1 MYGGSGKLGRGGG
14 GGKRNIHA
22 PPINRNS
29 AATSGGRLSSGG
41 GASAVTRGRDGGG
54 ESSSGPT
61 SSLQAEETFSLVTRN
76 PLNFAMALRLVPD
89 LVEEINRVEAM
100 GGTARIKF
108 DYNANNSGG
117 NVITVGDKNFN
128 FTWSEEM
135 GELCDIYEERKNGED
150 GNGLLIESGGTWRK
164 LNVQRVLDES
174 TKKHVKM
181 RSEEA
186 ERKNKQRK
194 SIVLDH
200 QNSSMKNQMKALAA
214 AESNSWRMPFKRKE
228 PPFKKSKPEA
238 YPGGPPKSVYKS
250 SLSAPNPSKN
260 RSSTGSSLSSH
271 TEQYGAPAHTS
282 GSSNPM
288 KGNAIVSDA
297 TPSQASSKAT
307 SLDKEMSSRMAN
319 NTVLNK
325 PVQNQNVDAKHFDLR
340 SFIVSLLIEHH
351 TEGMS
356 LKALEKAI
364 GEAMPNSIQ
373 KIQPILKQIATFKA
387 PGRYYLKPGV
397 TENFKKT
404 SSESGSSPEIVC
416 NQSPA
421 TNNFGRLPDQ
431 NPNFSSRTPINELEE
446 QAQLNSM
453 CGNASDTEEK
463 IDIPL
468 NSPDHSNGKKVSDD
482 SEGQA
487 GSSSDG
493 GSDSDS
499 ESNSSDS
506 GSDSESNSRGK
517 RSPVGSRSGSSS
529 DSESDVSSSSKQAP
543 DEDVDIMTSDDGKEP
558 ESEPLSKSPTQSRPL
573 DVELLDIGH
582 YEKQDDWV
590 SDVVEIENDN
600 PEDDLETERA
610 TCNYLFSNEEGED
623 MKPSSPNHYKYYEN
637 QGYDSVVKDGF
648 EHGEP
653 DSCTR
658 SSKGKSKRLSNE
670 RHSVDMAD
678 RSKRLKDTSLSQPFS
693 RTITSLFGE
702 SPQNSSPDELLKSSL
717 EAPINQMSIR
727 DASHGNCDNL
737 QVDFNQGIQSGSFS
751 ESRVPG
757 QRSSDVVGRAE
768 VHSNGKRLGKQDGL
782 GCGVEES
789 ERGLQTSGRLW
800 THNPINMETLHEDG
814 DTGDKETIPA
824 ESISRKPK
832 IMVKATDA
840 GRHSKIQTSYSPKD
854 SNANTVDRSL
864 VTNGQDNKLQRELS
878 ELELGEF
885 REPLPDEIPGPKK
898 QFEKKVK
905 KHRQSEKKSADSDCW
920 NSDLNR
926 GKPSKKITPGSR
938 KLSPQNSETVVSG
951 IPDGSSKRKPS
962 ENNVSDPSKPQ
973 LRETRNLPQQ
983 HQPSAGPTE
992 FVTNH
997 NKIPEISKIRNAEPE
1012 TQRTNSEA
1020 NGYKKVAV
1028 NATEQQHGLKRTAV
1042 SQSMNEFKKQ
1052 EPNMIGSSNDRP
1064 KDTFLVGGN
1073 NGIQKR
1079 RESFS
1084 DEKNCPYAKYE
1095 KEEPE
1100 LKSPIK
1106 DLSQYKEYV
1115 KEYQEKY
1122 ESYCS
1127 LNNILQSYRDEFSK
1141 LGNELETCR
1150 GRDNKR
1156 YQDILEQ
1163 IRSSFR
1169 QCGEKH
1175 KQFKKI
1181 FIVLHEELRHLKQR
1195 IKDFAASCTRD

>member
-29 AATSGGRLSSGG
+29 ASTPGGRFSSGG
-41 GASAVTRGRDGGG
+41 GAAAVTRGRDGGG
-54 ESSSGPT
+54 ESVSGPT
-61 SSLQAEETFSLVTRN
+61 SSRQAEETFSLVTRN

-100 GGTARIKF
+100 GETARIKF
-108 DYNANNSGG
+108 DYNANNANG

-128 FTWSEEM
+128 FTWSKEM
-135 GELCDIYEERKNGED
+135 GELCDIYEECRNGED
-150 GNGLLIESGGTWRK
+150 GNGLLIESGGAWRK

-186 ERKNKQRK
+186 ERKNKTRK

-250 SLSAPNPSKN
+250 SLSAQNPSKN
-260 RSSTGSSLSSH
+260 RPSSGSSLSSH
-271 TEQYGAPAHTS
+271 TEQYGAPAHPS

-319 NTVLNK
+319 NTVPNK
-325 PVQNQNVDAKHFDLR
+325 PIQNQNVDAKHFDLR
-340 SFIVSLLIEHH
+340 SFIVSLLMEHH
-351 TEGMS
+351 ADGMS

-364 GEAMPNSIQ
+364 GEAMPNSLQ

-431 NPNFSSRTPINELEE
+431 DPNFSLRAPIHELEE
-446 QAQLNSM
+446 QVQLDSM
-453 CGNASDTEEK
+453 CANASDTEEK

-482 SEGQA
+482 SEGPA
-487 GSSSDG
+487 ASSSDG

-506 GSDSESNSRGK
+506 GSGSESNSREK

-529 DSESDVSSSSKQAP
+529 DSESEVSSSSKQAP

-558 ESEPLSKSPTQSRPL
+558 EPESLLKSPAQSRPL
-573 DVELLDIGH
+573 DIEPLDIGH

-610 TCNYLFSNEEGED
+610 TCSYLFSNEEGED
-623 MKPSSPNHYKYYEN
+623 MKPSSPNHYKYYES

-648 EHGEP
+648 KHGEP
-653 DSCTR
+653 DNYTR
-658 SSKGKSKRLSNE
+658 SSKGKSKRQSNE
-670 RHSVDMAD
+670 CHSVD
-678 RSKRLKDTSLSQPFS
+678 RPYSSKRLKDTNLSQPIS
-693 RTITSLFGE
+693 GTITSLFGE
-702 SPQNSSPDELLKSSL
+702 SPQNSSPDELLKSPL
-717 EAPINQMSIR
+717 EAPINQLSIK
-727 DASHGNCDNL
+727 DARHGNCDPDL
-737 QVDFNQGIQSGSFS
+737 QVGFNQGTQSGSFS

-757 QRSSDVVGRAE
+757 QRSSDAVGRAE
-768 VHSNGKRLGKQDGL
+768 VNSSGKKLGKQDGL

-789 ERGLQTSGRLW
+789 ERGLQISGRLW
-800 THNPINMETLHEDG
+800 MQTPRNTETLHEDG
-814 DTGDKETIPA
+814 DTIEKQMLPA

-840 GRHSKIQTSYSPKD
+840 GRRSKTRTGYSPKD
-854 SNANTVDRSL
+854 SNTNTVDRSL
-864 VTNGQDNKLQRELS
+864 VTNGRDNKLQRELS

-898 QFEKKVK
+898 QFEKKG
-905 KHRQSEKKSADSDCW
+905 KHRQLEKKSADSD
-920 NSDLNR
+920 SNR

-938 KLSPQNSETVVSG
+938 KLSPHNSETVVSE
-951 IPDGSSKRKPS
+951 IPDGS
-962 ENNVSDPSKPQ
+962 SKPQ
-973 LRETRNLPQQ
+973 LRETR
-983 HQPSAGPTE
+983 HQSSAGPTE
-992 FVTNH
+992 FVPNH
-997 NKIPEISKIRNAEPE
+997 NKIPEISKNRNAEPE

-1020 NGYKKVAV
+1020 NGYKKVPV
-1028 NATEQQHGLKRTAV
+1028 NVTDQQPSLKQIVV
-1042 SQSMNEFKKQ
+1042 SQSVNEFKKQ
-1052 EPNMIGSSNDRP
+1052 EPNMIGSSNDRQ
-1064 KDTFLVGGN
+1064 KDTFLGGSN

-1084 DEKNCPYAKYE
+1084 DKKSCSYVKYE

-1106 DLSQYKEYV
+1106 DFSQYKEYV

-1122 ESYCS
+1122 ESYFS
-1127 LNNILQSYRDEFSK
+1127 LNDILESYRDEFSK
-1141 LGNELETCR
+1141 LGNELETYR
-1150 GRDNKR
+1150 GRDSKR
-1156 YQDILEQ
+1156 YQDISEHIQ
-1163 IRSSFR
+1163 SSFR

-1175 KQFKKI
+1175 KQLKKI

-1195 IKDFAASCTRD
+1195 IKDFAASYTRD

>member
-1 MYGGSGKLGRGGG
+1 MYGGSGKLARGG

-22 PPINRNS
+22 PPINRDS
-29 AATSGGRLSSGG
+29 DATSGGRLSSGG
-41 GASAVTRGRDGGG
+41 GAAAVTRGRDGGG
-54 ESSSGPT
+54 ESTSGPT
-61 SSLQAEETFSLVTRN
+61 SSRQAEETFSLLTRN
-76 PLNFAMALRLVPD
+76 HLNFAMALRLVPD

-128 FTWSEEM
+128 FTWSKEM

-150 GNGLLIESGGTWRK
+150 GNGLLIESGGAWRK

-260 RSSTGSSLSSH
+260 RPSTGSSLSSH

-282 GSSNPM
+282 GSSNPT

-319 NTVLNK
+319 NNVLYK

-340 SFIVSLLIEHH
+340 SFIVSLLMEHNAD
-351 TEGMS
+351 GMS

-364 GEAMPNSIQ
+364 GEAMPNSAQ
-373 KIQPILKQIATFKA
+373 KIQPILKQIASFKA

-404 SSESGSSPEIVC
+404 SSESGSSPEIVG

-421 TNNFGRLPDQ
+421 NNNFGRLPDLD
-431 NPNFSSRTPINELEE
+431 PKFSLRTPINELKE
-446 QAQLNSM
+446 QAQLNSV

-482 SEGQA
+482 NKGRA
-487 GSSSDG
+487 VSSSDC
-493 GSDSDS
+493 GSDSDG

-506 GSDSESNSRGK
+506 GSDSESNSREK

-543 DEDVDIMTSDDGKEP
+543 DEDVDIMTSDDAKEP
-558 ESEPLSKSPTQSRPL
+558 ESKPLSKSPAQSRPL
-573 DVELLDIGH
+573 DIELLDIEH
-582 YEKQDDWV
+582 YEKQDDCV
-590 SDVVEIENDN
+590 SDVAEIENDN

-610 TCNYLFSNEEGED
+610 TCSYLFSNEEGED
-623 MKPSSPNHYKYYEN
+623 TKPSSPYHKYYEN
-637 QGYDSVVKDGF
+637 QGNDSVVKDGF
-648 EHGEP
+648 KHGEP
-653 DSCTR
+653 DSHAR
-658 SSKGKSKRLSNE
+658 SSKGKSKRQSNE
-670 RHSVDMAD
+670 CHFVDRAYS
-678 RSKRLKDTSLSQPFS
+678 SKRLKDTNLSQPFS
-693 RTITSLFGE
+693 GTMTSLFGE

-717 EAPINQMSIR
+717 EAPINQMSVR
-727 DASHGNCDNL
+727 DASHGNCDPNL
-737 QVDFNQGIQSGSFS
+737 QVGFNQGIQSRSFS
-751 ESRVPG
+751 ESQMPG
-757 QRSSDVVGRAE
+757 QRSSDVVGGDE
-768 VHSNGKRLGKQDGL
+768 VHSNGKRPGKQDGL
-782 GCGVEES
+782 GSGVEES

-800 THNPINMETLHEDG
+800 MQNPINMETLHEDG
-814 DTGDKETIPA
+814 DTGDKQTIPA

-840 GRHSKIQTSYSPKD
+840 GLHSKTQMSYSPKD
-854 SNANTVDRSL
+854 NTTNTVDRSL
-864 VTNGQDNKLQRELS
+864 VTNGPDNKLQRELS

-898 QFEKKVK
+898 QFEKKG
-905 KHRQSEKKSADSDCW
+905 KHRQLEKKSADSDYW
-920 NSDLNR
+920 NSDSNR
-926 GKPSKKITPGSR
+926 GPSKKITPGSR
-938 KLSPQNSETVVSG
+938 KLSPQNSEAVISG
-951 IPDGSSKRKPS
+951 IPDGSSKPKPP
-962 ENNVSDPSKPQ
+962 ENNVNDPSKHQ
-973 LRETRNLPQQ
+973 LRETRRLPQQ
-983 HQPSAGPTE
+983 HQSPAGPTE
-992 FVTNH
+992 FVPNH
-997 NKIPEISKIRNAEPE
+997 SKIPEISRSRNAEPE
-1012 TQRTNSEA
+1012 TQRINSEA
-1020 NGYKKVAV
+1020 NGYKKVPV
-1028 NATEQQHGLKRTAV
+1028 SATDQQHGLKRTVV
-1042 SQSMNEFKKQ
+1042 SHTKNEFKKQ
-1052 EPNMIGSSNDRP
+1052 EPNMIGSSNYRQ
-1064 KDTFLVGGN
+1064 KDTFLGGSN
-1073 NGIQKR
+1073 NDIQKR
-1079 RESFS
+1079 TESFS
-1084 DEKNCPYAKYE
+1084 DEKSCSYAKYE

-1106 DLSQYKEYV
+1106 DLSQYKKYV
-1115 KEYQEKY
+1115 KEFQEKY

-1127 LNNILQSYRDEFSK
+1127 LNSILESYRDEFSN
-1141 LGNELETCR
+1141 LGNELETYR

-1169 QCGEKH
+1169 HCGEKH

-1195 IKDFAASCTRD
+1195 IKDFAASYTRN